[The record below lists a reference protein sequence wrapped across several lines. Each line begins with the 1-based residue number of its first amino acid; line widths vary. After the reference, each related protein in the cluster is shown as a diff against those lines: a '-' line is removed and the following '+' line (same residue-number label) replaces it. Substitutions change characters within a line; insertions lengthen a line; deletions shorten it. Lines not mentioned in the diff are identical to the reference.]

1 MTATLLHPGDLEAT
15 AAALA
20 HAFHDDPLQTYSLP
34 DAEDRA
40 RRSPAHFAS
49 ILRYGLL
56 FGEVFTA
63 PGRARGAAVV
73 LPPDGWEI
81 TPERASAAG
90 FDQWPTSL
98 GVVAA
103 ERFSSALSALDPFH
117 HRDVPSAHWYVLV
130 LGVSPEAQGTGLG
143 RALLQPM
150 FDRATGSGQPCY
162 LETAQPKNVG
172 FYEHLGFR
180 VLVDMVEPSSGLRL
194 WTFRRDSHTTS
205 STSLPD
211 MSR

>member
-1 MTATLLHPGDLEAT
+1 MHPADLEAT

-20 HAFHDDPLQTYSLP
+20 RAFQDDPLQTYILP
-34 DAEDRA
+34 DAEERA

-56 FGEVFTA
+56 FGEVFAA

-81 TPERASAAG
+81 TPERAAAAG
-90 FDQWPTSL
+90 FDQWPITL
-98 GVVAA
+98 GAVAA
-103 ERFSSALSALDPFH
+103 ERFSSALSVLEPLH
-117 HRDVPSAHWYVLV
+117 HRDVPRAHWYVLL
-130 LGVSPEAQGTGLG
+130 LGVAPDAQGTGLG
-143 RALLQPM
+143 RALLQPV
-150 FDRATGSGQPCY
+150 FDRATAAGQPCY

-180 VLVDMVEPSSGLRL
+180 VVVDMVEPTSGLRL
-194 WTFRRDSHTTS
+194 WTFRRD
-205 STSLPD
+205 
-211 MSR
+211 